1 MNWRATGCS
10 DVRAALP
17 LGVPL
22 ATLLSGLALGLIEP
36 IGALL
41 VLAFAG
47 WLLAE
52 PYLPRLPWLATTLI
66 GAILLAAHLL
76 PGFNPLPLGPP
87 QDLGGAAPWQ
97 LRLSPDK
104 AMVAA
109 LLLAWWLGQPRA
121 AWRSKRC
128 TWLVSGACLASVPLL
143 AVAGGVLAW
152 QPKWPEQFLAWLAVN
167 LAITCLAE
175 ELIFRAL
182 LQRELVRRF
191 GAASGIGLAAIL
203 FGAAHLPFGTGFAL
217 LAGLA
222 GLGYGLAFHC
232 AGDRLWVAVSLH
244 GLLNCLHLLLLSY
257 PLR

>member
-17 LGVPL
+17 LGLPL

-52 PYLPRLPWLATTLI
+52 PYLPRLPWLAATLI
-66 GAILLAAHLL
+66 GAIVLAAHLL
-76 PGFNPLPLGPP
+76 PGFNPCRWGRRRTWAVRHPGNC
-87 QDLGGAAPWQ
+87 GSARAGHG
-97 LRLSPDK
+97 R
-104 AMVAA
+104 
-109 LLLAWWLGQPRA
+109 RA
-121 AWRSKRC
+121 AARLVAGPAARS
-128 TWLVSGACLASVPLL
+128 LALEAMHMAGLGRVPGIRAA
-143 AVAGGVLAW
+143 AVAGGLLAW

-167 LAITCLAE
+167 LAVTCLAE

>member
-1 MNWRATGCS
+1 MRTTLPYG
-10 DVRAALP
+10 LP
-17 LGVPL
+17 LT
-22 ATLLSGLALGLIEP
+22 ALLGGLALGLIEP

-52 PYLPRLPWLATTLI
+52 PHLPRLPWLATTLI

-87 QDLGGAAPWQ
+87 QDLGGALPWQ

-128 TWLVSGACLASVPLL
+128 TWLVSVACQASVPLL
-143 AVAGGVLAW
+143 AVVGGVLAW
-152 QPKWPEQFLAWLAVN
+152 QPKWPAQLLAWLAVN
-167 LAITCLAE
+167 LAVTCLAE
-175 ELIFRAL
+175 ELIFRGL
-182 LQRELVRRF
+182 LQRELVARF
-191 GAASGIGLAAIL
+191 GAAIGIGLATTL
-203 FGAAHLPFGTGFAL
+203 FGAAHLPFGVGFAL
-217 LAGLA
+217 LASVA

-232 AGDRLWVAVSLH
+232 AGDRLWVAVLLH
-244 GLLNCLHLLLLSY
+244 GALNCLHLLLLSY

>member
-1 MNWRATGCS
+1 MTC
-10 DVRAALP
+10 AALP
-17 LGVPL
+17 LGLPL
-22 ATLLSGLALGLIEP
+22 ATLLSGTALGLIEP

-52 PYLPRLPWLATTLI
+52 PHLPRLPWLATTLI
-66 GAILLAAHLL
+66 GAIVLAAHLL
-76 PGFNPLPLGPP
+76 PGFNPLAA
-87 QDLGGAAPWQ
+87 GAAAGPGRCGA
-97 LRLSPDK
+97 L
-104 AMVAA
+104 ATAA
-109 LLLAWWLGQPRA
+109 QPGQGHGRRA
-121 AWRSKRC
+121 AVAVAGPAARSGARSDTHGWSRC
-128 TWLVSGACLASVPLL
+128 TASVPLL
-143 AVAGGVLAW
+143 AVAGGVLAAAEVAGAV
-152 QPKWPEQFLAWLAVN
+152 PRWLAVN

-191 GAASGIGLAAIL
+191 GAASGVGLAAIL

>member
-1 MNWRATGCS
+1 VNWRATGCS

-17 LGVPL
+17 LGLPL

-52 PYLPRLPWLATTLI
+52 PYLPRLPWLAATLI
-66 GAILLAAHLL
+66 GAIVLAAHLL
-76 PGFNPLPLGPP
+76 PGFDPLPLGPP

-128 TWLVSGACLASVPLL
+128 TWLVSVACLASVPLL
-143 AVAGGVLAW
+143 A
-152 QPKWPEQFLAWLAVN
+152 LAV
-167 LAITCLAE
+167 
-175 ELIFRAL
+175 L
-182 LQRELVRRF
+182 LF
-191 GAASGIGLAAIL
+191 
-203 FGAAHLPFGTGFAL
+203 
-217 LAGLA
+217 
-222 GLGYGLAFHC
+222 
-232 AGDRLWVAVSLH
+232 
-244 GLLNCLHLLLLSY
+244 
-257 PLR
+257 

>member
-1 MNWRATGCS
+1 M
-10 DVRAALP
+10 RAALP
-17 LGVPL
+17 LGLPL

-52 PYLPRLPWLATTLI
+52 PYLPRLPWLAATLI

-128 TWLVSGACLASVPLL
+128 TWLVSVTCLASVPLL
-143 AVAGGVLAW
+143 AVAGGV
-152 QPKWPEQFLAWLAVN
+152 LAWLAVN